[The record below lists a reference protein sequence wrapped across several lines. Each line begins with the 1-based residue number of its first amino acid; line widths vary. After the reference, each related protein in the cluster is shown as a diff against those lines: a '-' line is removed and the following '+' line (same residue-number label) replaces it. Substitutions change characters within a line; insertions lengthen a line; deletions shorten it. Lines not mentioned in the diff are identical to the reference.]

1 MVILNTTDSRVTTL
15 TEMDGQI
22 LMIIGQLAEMGLE
35 TVMLSLTIQPNG
47 VMVMEMDLE
56 ITQAELTAM
65 RVLDIMEIHQLTVP
79 VVRTRMGMDILM
91 LVTHSLGMRPNG

>member
-1 MVILNTTDSRVTTL
+1 VTTL

-35 TVMLSLTIQPNG
+35 PVMLSLTIQPNG
-47 VMVMEMDLE
+47 VMGMEMDLE

-65 RVLDIMEIHQLTVP
+65 RVQDLMEIHLLTVP

-91 LVTHSLGMRPNG
+91 LVTHSLGMIPNG